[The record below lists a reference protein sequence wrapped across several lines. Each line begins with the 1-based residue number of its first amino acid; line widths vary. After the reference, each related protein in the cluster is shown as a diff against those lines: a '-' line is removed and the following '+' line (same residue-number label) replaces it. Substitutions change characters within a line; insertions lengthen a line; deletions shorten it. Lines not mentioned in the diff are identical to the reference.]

1 MNLNQLEQ
9 LIQTN
14 SFHRKSTSF
23 ITPIINLMPS
33 YVKKESSF
41 ITLEKG
47 ETLLYKGQ
55 KPSSVFI
62 IVSGE
67 MSVVNEFESGKVYEP
82 VIVKHSNFSA
92 VVEAILDY
100 DEIIATNIANT
111 KVELIQIP
119 IKCFKQWLKE
129 SHKITTIVLQNV
141 SRNFIKNMTLSG
153 ENVLLNSKYLFT
165 AHLLNNA
172 LYDGNLYVMNETRE
186 KTAKRTGI
194 NLRTLYRYIKEFKN
208 KGFIDVKGRKIF
220 FTEQQRDQLHNY
232 YQKLRQS

>member
-1 MNLNQLEQ
+1 MSINKLEQ
-9 LIQTN
+9 LIQSN
-14 SFHRKSTSF
+14 SFHSKSISF
-23 ITPIINLMPS
+23 ISEIINLMPA

-41 ITLEKG
+41 INLNKG

-55 KPSSVFI
+55 KPTSVFI

-100 DEIIATNIANT
+100 EEIIVTNIANT
-111 KVELIQIP
+111 NVELIKIP
-119 IKCFKQWLKE
+119 IKCFRQWLKD
-129 SHKITTIVLQNV
+129 SHEITTIVLKNV
-141 SRNFIKNMTLSG
+141 SKNFIKNMTLSG

-172 LYDGNLYVMNETRE
+172 LQDGKLYVMNETRE

-208 KGFIDVKGRKIF
+208 NGYIDVKGRKIF
-220 FTEQQRDQLHNY
+220 FTEQQRNRLHNY
-232 YQKLRQS
+232 YMKLRQS